1 MIKKKTVLVGLRRL
15 GRKKFHG
22 IILATVLVASGVP
35 DSRAQQPQKKVGSAG
50 VTADSASQT
59 AQDER
64 NQYRIG
70 RGDQLS
76 INFFGKAQL
85 SREERV
91 DMRGMIRMPL
101 IDEDISAACRTE
113 NELADEIARMY
124 RDRQL
129 LKNPVVFV
137 SVKDFQ
143 SQPVAVMGSVNSP
156 GRFILQR
163 RVRLRELLV
172 FHAGGPSAKAGRKI
186 HVLSTAPANSCEGS
200 ANHPGAADTA
210 ARNADDSVVT
220 YDLKE
225 LLAGNEEMDPF
236 VQQGD
241 IINVPAAEEAI
252 ILGNVAHPAAVPIVE
267 PLTLARSIA
276 LVGGTL
282 PNSKKDKIR
291 ITRQIPGSVATTEFL
306 VDMKASDKSKGEDFL
321 LQGGDIVEVST
332 NTGLKTILSKLAT
345 SMVYQGA
352 NLPYRYIY

>member
-1 MIKKKTVLVGLRRL
+1 MIEKKTVLVGLRRL
-15 GRKKFHG
+15 GTKKLLG
-22 IILATVLVASGVP
+22 IILSTVLLASGVP
-35 DSRAQQPQKKVGSAG
+35 DGRAQQPQEKATSTG

-59 AQDER
+59 AQDDR
-64 NQYRIG
+64 DQYRIG
-70 RGDQLS
+70 PGDQLS

-91 DMRGMIRMPL
+91 DTRGMIRMPL

-129 LKNPVVFV
+129 LKNPAVSV

-156 GRFILQR
+156 GRFILRR

-186 HVLSTAPANSCEGS
+186 QVLSTAPANSCEGS
-200 ANHPGAADTA
+200 TNHAVAVNTS
-210 ARNADDSVVT
+210 ARDADDSVVT

-225 LLAGNEEMDPF
+225 LLEGNEEMNPF

-252 ILGNVAHPAAVPIVE
+252 IVGNVVRPAAVPIVE
-267 PLTLARSIA
+267 PLTLARAIA

-306 VDMKASDKSKGEDFL
+306 VDMKASDKTKGEDFL
-321 LQGGDIVEVST
+321 LKGGDIVEVST
-332 NTGLKTILSKLAT
+332 KTGLQNILKNLAT
-345 SMVYQGA
+345 SIVPMTSR
-352 NLPYRYIY
+352 LPVRIIP